1 MVTVVVA
8 AVAHTE
14 DAAAEGT
21 VDIEDMEITED
32 TEAMGAMGAMAAM
45 AVMVAMEAMAVMA
58 DTEVDMELM
67 EAVAADLLLDVN
79 NVFNPLLGVIFIA
92 FIFRF
97 WLIKL

>member
-1 MVTVVVA
+1 MVTVVV
-8 AVAHTE
+8 VAE
-14 DAAAEGT
+14 DT
-21 VDIEDMEITED
+21 VDIEDMEIMED
-32 TEAMGAMGAMAAM
+32 TEAMGAMAAM

-79 NVFNPLLGVIFIA
+79 RFFNPLLSIIFIA

>member
-8 AVAHTE
+8 AVAHME

-32 TEAMGAMGAMAAM
+32 TEAMGAMGAM